1 LQDKKAAMLL
11 IQLLLDA
18 NGSEHEP
25 IFQDAAW
32 ILLAKALQELQST
45 DEANRQQEVAQSHN

>member
-1 LQDKKAAMLL
+1 MLL

-45 DEANRQQEVAQSHN
+45 DEANRQQEVTQPHN